1 MHGARGASLTPY
13 ALISSL
19 FRKFLQHFS
28 DFIFQRAKKPS
39 LHYQFDFRILGVLC
53 VDTDTKK
60 WLLQFQNNW
69 LYIKSLGV
77 SAIKA
82 LPHQA
87 KVNALHIIH
96 HDHDPAL
103 DSKTFA
109 CSACI
114 IIAGTI
120 IHAGTTEPALDANAA
135 L

>member
-1 MHGARGASLTPY
+1 VWTRIPKNG
-13 ALISSL
+13 
-19 FRKFLQHFS
+19 
-28 DFIFQRAKKPS
+28 PS
-39 LHYQFDFRILGVLC
+39 NFRIIGC
-53 VDTDTKK
+53 TSS
-60 WLLQFQNNW
+60 
-69 LYIKSLGV
+69 ISSLGV

-103 DSKTFA
+103 DAKTFA